1 MPMTTKRKAKAAKQ
15 KKNSATEYVFCLFF
29 IVGLLFLGICGIH
42 DGTVT
47 VRPNRHLPATLLQGE
62 EAMTVAVGA
71 ISCASLLV
79 LWLCRH
85 RTWLPLAVGAAII
98 GNVLVA
104 TLAFST
110 VS

>member
-1 MPMTTKRKAKAAKQ
+1 MTTKRKAKAAKQ
-15 KKNSATEYVFCLFF
+15 KKNSVTDYVLCLFF
-29 IVGLLFLGICGIH
+29 VVVLLLFGIFGIH

-47 VRPNRHLPATLLQGE
+47 VRPNRHLPATLLRGE

-71 ISCASLLV
+71 IGCASLLV

-85 RTWLPLAVGAAII
+85 RTWLPLAIGATII

-104 TLAFST
+104 MLAFSS